1 MDDTPLFPLGNAL
14 FPAGVLTLQVFE
26 VRYLDMVRKCLES
39 QSEFGVVI
47 LLSGREVR
55 TPEGQ
60 ETLAE
65 VGTMARIDECR
76 TIMPGLLQLRCSG
89 TTRFRLDSSSHGK
102 YGLWTGSIST
112 LPDDTETDIPP
123 ALQPC
128 ADALGQLI
136 AELQREG
143 VAPQDMPIAPPF
155 RLDDA
160 GWVANR
166 WSELLPLPPRQKA
179 DLLALD
185 DPLARLEQVRQAL
198 ASRGAL

>member
-1 MDDTPLFPLGNAL
+1 MEDIPLFPLGNAL

-26 VRYLDMVRKCLES
+26 VRYLDMVKKCLAS

-47 LLSGREVR
+47 LLSGSEVR

-60 ETLAE
+60 ETLAGF
-65 VGTMARIDECR
+65 GTMARIDECR

-89 TTRFRLDSSSHGK
+89 TTRFRLLSSVKGK
-102 YGLWTGSIST
+102 YGLWTGSISA
-112 LPDDTETDIPP
+112 LPDDPEAAIPP
-123 ALQPC
+123 TLQPG
-128 ADALGQLI
+128 ADVLGQLI
-136 AELQREG
+136 AEMQREG

-166 WSELLPLPPRQKA
+166 WAELLPLQPQDKSG
-179 DLLALD
+179 LLSMD
-185 DPLARLEQVRQAL
+185 DPVARLEQVHQAL
-198 ASRGAL
+198 SDRGVL